1 MQLQLR
7 RMRPVGSDNVG
18 IYHRR
23 YVQHHVVV
31 CFVLIMS
38 MGVPVGRFLVYLHI
52 SHPHH
57 AADFHLGIEEVG
69 TVVAVVQTGVYH
81 LHEASVGGVQLVE
94 RQDAVFPDVVKKD
107 FHKRFSQKV
116 PAVPRC
122 SP

>member
-1 MQLQLR
+1 
-7 RMRPVGSDNVG
+7 
-18 IYHRR
+18 
-23 YVQHHVVV
+23 
-31 CFVLIMS
+31 
-38 MGVPVGRFLVYLHI
+38 MGVPVGRFLVYLHV

-107 FHKRFSQKV
+107 FHRVFQSKS
-116 PAVPRC
+116 PGCAALLAVKLRPRC
-122 SP
+122 LKASGVAMRPRGVRLMNPSMMR